1 LEKAYVYQGMTCL
14 TIAWVFIGNVFI
26 FAIFKEKHLNM
37 DILSDPAVIWF
48 LVGLGL
54 LLLELVLPGLVIL
67 FFGAGAWV
75 TALVCAITDVKLNV
89 QILIFLVAS
98 LLGLILLR
106 KYLKNRFFSRKDVE
120 TQDQLE
126 EFIGHRAKAVIDFQD
141 GLGKVEFKGTRWTA
155 RSTDDISKGQWVTIV
170 SKDSLTL
177 IVKSQKSK
185 VKSQK

>member
-1 LEKAYVYQGMTCL
+1 
-14 TIAWVFIGNVFI
+14 
-26 FAIFKEKHLNM
+26 M

-75 TALVCAITDVKLNV
+75 TALVCAITDIKLNL

-98 LLGLILLR
+98 LLMLLLLR
-106 KYLKNRFFSRKDVE
+106 KYLKNRFFNRTDQE
-120 TQDQLE
+120 IADQLE
-126 EFIGHRAKAVIDFQD
+126 EFIGRKAKALNDFKD
-141 GLGKVEFKGTRWTA
+141 GTGKIEFKGTQWSA
-155 RSTDDISKGQWVTIV
+155 RCSEPVSKGDWVVIR

-177 IVKSQKSK
+177 DVEKSS
-185 VKSQK
+185 

>member
-1 LEKAYVYQGMTCL
+1 MNEVALGYSDEQVRVEAMRCLQCKKAPCVNGCPVR
-14 TIAWVFIGNVFI
+14 IRIRDF
-26 FAIFKEKHLNM
+26 
-37 DILSDPAVIWF
+37 
-48 LVGLGL
+48 
-54 LLLELVLPGLVIL
+54 
-67 FFGAGAWV
+67 
-75 TALVCAITDVKLNV
+75 VCAIADVRLNV

-177 IVKSQKSK
+177 IVKSQK
-185 VKSQK
+185 